1 MNHYPKSVQELIS
14 SLSRL
19 PGIGA
24 KTAERLAMYILRASP
39 QESQQLAQRIV
50 QVKQKTR
57 LCQHCFAMS
66 DGDTCA
72 ICQDPTRDEG
82 HLCVVE
88 QPADMISIEK
98 SGVWKGRYHIL
109 QGALSPI
116 DGIGPD
122 ALRIRE
128 LLARIA
134 DGHISEVVLAT
145 GTSVEGETTAV
156 YLAEKLKACA
166 AVKVSRIA
174 TGVPVGGDLKYID
187 PMTLRKAQESRHGL

>member
-1 MNHYPKSVQELIS
+1 MNHYPKSVQELIA

-24 KTAERLAMYILRASP
+24 KTAERLAMHILRTP
-39 QESQQLAQRIV
+39 RQEAQQLAQRIV

-66 DGDTCA
+66 DGDTCT
-72 ICQDPTRDEG
+72 ICLDSTREG
-82 HLCVVE
+82 GRLCVVE
-88 QPADMISIEK
+88 QPADMVSIEK

-116 DGIGPD
+116 DGIGLE

-128 LLARIA
+128 LMQRIA
-134 DGHISEVVLAT
+134 SGQISEVVLAT
-145 GTSVEGETTAV
+145 GTSLEGEATAV
-156 YLAEKLKACA
+156 YLAKQLKAHP
-166 AVKVSRIA
+166 AVRISRIA
-174 TGVPVGGDLKYID
+174 TGVPVGGDLKYVD
-187 PMTLRKAQESRHGL
+187 AVTLRKAMESRRGL

>member
-1 MNHYPKSVQELIS
+1 MNHYPKSVQELIA

-57 LCQHCFAMS
+57 LCRHCFAMS
-66 DGDTCA
+66 DGETCT
-72 ICQDPTRDEG
+72 ICEDPSRNDG
-82 HLCVVE
+82 RLCVVE

-134 DGHISEVVLAT
+134 DGQVNEVVLAT

-156 YLAEKLKACA
+156 YLAEKLKAFP
-166 AVKVSRIA
+166 AVRVSRIA
-174 TGVPVGGDLKYID
+174 TGVPVGGDLKYVD
-187 PMTLRKAQESRHGL
+187 PMTLRKALESRHGL